1 MSTKIGVG
9 IIGTGRRGYEL
20 AVCMAKLRSQIDL
33 EVRALNNRTFVRTQ
47 ETQQSLKALYGES
60 GSVPSIKLHGCYAD
74 LIADPNVELIMIL
87 TPNYA
92 HRDPTVKAL
101 QSGKKVYLDK
111 PLAHNLDDSLAICR
125 EQKRTNN
132 PIIMSFTRRYEKPWI
147 QLQDLIRKGII
158 GTVRMILTRDIIPYH
173 VYFHTWHRRMDWSGG
188 PLAGKMSHIFD
199 VCNWYTQ
206 DTPDRISAFGGQSV
220 FKPDPH
226 APECCSQCDRDCP
239 YRVDKKAA
247 KHRQDEMIDSGVSRF
262 AEREII
268 KRHDNCVWLPGADID
283 DHGVINVEY
292 TQGVKASLSWAVF
305 GPDSED
311 QETFEIVGD
320 KGRIRLIRHGGVI
333 DIVTDYGKRHEVMDE
348 RKDDFSSSHFGADD
362 AFVIELDQ
370 FCKGGTPRATS
381 KEGLLA
387 ARMTEA
393 ALRSM
398 RADGQL
404 VRMEEIEDVRS

>member
-1 MSTKIGVG
+1 MSKKIGVG

-20 AVCMAKLRSQIDL
+20 AVCMAKLRSRIDL
-33 EVRALNNRTFVRTQ
+33 EVRGLNNRTSARMH
-47 ETQQSLKALYGES
+47 ETKQSLGVIYGES
-60 GSVPSIKLHGCYAD
+60 GGTPSIALYEHYED
-74 LIADPNVELIMIL
+74 LIADPNIELIMIL

-92 HRDPTVKAL
+92 HKDPTVKAL
-101 QSGKKVYLDK
+101 NSGKRVYLDK

-132 PIIMSFTRRYEKPWI
+132 PLIMSFTRRYERPWI
-147 QLQDLIRKGII
+147 RTYELVKQGLIGDLK
-158 GTVRMILTRDIIPYH
+158 MILVRDVIPYH
-173 VYFHTWHRRMDWSGG
+173 VYFHTWARRMDWSGG

-199 VCNWYTQ
+199 VYNWFTQ
-206 DTPDRISAFGGQSV
+206 DTPSRVSAFGGQSV
-220 FKPDPH
+220 FKADPN
-226 APECCSQCDRDCP
+226 APECCSRCDRECP
-239 YRVDKKAA
+239 YRVEVGKKS
-247 KHRQDEMIDSGVSRF
+247 RQDDMVDFATSRL
-262 AEREII
+262 AEKEII

-283 DHGVINVEY
+283 DHGVISIEY
-292 TQGVKASLSWAVF
+292 SSGIKTSLFWSVF

-311 QETFEIVGD
+311 QETMELVGD

-333 DIVTDYGKRHEVMDE
+333 DIVTDYGKRREVLDE
-348 RKDDFSSSHFGADD
+348 RKGDFQSSHFGADD
-362 AFVIELDQ
+362 AFIFDLDQ

-398 RADGQL
+398 RAGGQL
-404 VRMEEIEDVRS
+404 VRIEEIEDVKG